1 MPTRVGRVPW
11 PGMHL
16 ERPHVNQNSLH
27 QPLSRRQSAWRAIL
41 PVLLSLPFAG
51 VAVAQSASQEAGKQ
65 IAAQGTAQGVAACA
79 SCHGAKGEGNAAF
92 PRLAGTGEAYLQAQL
107 EAFGNGSRK
116 NPVMQPMAEK
126 LTPEQR
132 LAVAAYYSR
141 LPAPMSVSDMASAK
155 PADAGAWLATRGRGK
170 DQLPACAQCHGPG
183 GSGVG
188 TTFPPLAG
196 LPAAYITAQL
206 QAWKAG
212 TRPPGPMALMV
223 SVAKKLSDPDISAV
237 AAYYAALAPSAGP
250 VAVAQTGTKKGQP

>member
-1 MPTRVGRVPW
+1 M
-11 PGMHL
+11 
-16 ERPHVNQNSLH
+16 
-27 QPLSRRQSAWRAIL
+27 SRRQGAWRAVL
-41 PVLLSLPFAG
+41 PLLLSLPFAG
-51 VAVAQSASQEAGKQ
+51 MAMAQSASQEAGKQ
-65 IAAQGTAQGVAACA
+65 IAAQGTPQGVAACA

-126 LTPEQR
+126 LTAEQR

-141 LPAPMSVSDMASAK
+141 LPSPMSVSDTAPAK
-155 PADAGAWLATRGRGK
+155 PAATGAWLATRGRGK

-188 TTFPPLAG
+188 AAFPPLAG

-212 TRPPGPMALMV
+212 TRPPGPMALMAG
-223 SVAKKLSDPDISAV
+223 VAKKLSDSDITAV
-237 AAYYAALAPSAGP
+237 AAYYAELAPAAGP
-250 VAVAQTGTKKGQP
+250 AAAAQAVTTKGRP